1 LYLHSR
7 SSVAHL
13 TRADD
18 EEFVALAPKMPV
30 RITTTPF
37 PLGESNEAPAAL
49 REGRVEARQC
59 WCRENRGRD
68 APGTAQRRN
77 YRMDKRAGC
86 GTMPT
91 ARNTR
96 ILGETMSRLP
106 ALLIVIV
113 LGGCGTDSG
122 TKIDSS
128 QLAQFTVGQTTYNQV
143 AASLG
148 TPSTLQTRS
157 DGSRTAAYSHLS
169 ASPRA
174 ATFIP
179 IVGAFAGGADV
190 HSETVVFQFDRRGV
204 LTDYTT
210 SQTQACSGTGV
221 FSDVNAANC
230 NKR

>member
-1 LYLHSR
+1 VR
-7 SSVAHL
+7 NAGQAHNAVTEL
-13 TRADD
+13 PDGQTRWSWHHTDCTYY
-18 EEFVALAPKMPV
+18 KN
-30 RITTTPF
+30 
-37 PLGESNEAPAAL
+37 LGMWKLAAL
-49 REGRVEARQC
+49 SIA
-59 WCRENRGRD
+59 
-68 APGTAQRRN
+68 
-77 YRMDKRAGC
+77 
-86 GTMPT
+86 
-91 ARNTR
+91 
-96 ILGETMSRLP
+96 
-106 ALLIVIV
+106 IV

-122 TKIDSS
+122 TKVDSS
-128 QLAQFTVGQTTYNQV
+128 QLTKFTVGQTTYDQV
-143 AASLG
+143 TASLG
-148 TPSTLQTRS
+148 RPSTLQTRS

-230 NKR
+230 DKR